1 MPVFDYIANNNI
13 NVDNFI
19 YFSDMGIFDYPEKD
33 VGYPILWVSSDLK
46 AKDAP
51 IGETTYL
58 KVA

>member
-1 MPVFDYIANNNI
+1 
-13 NVDNFI
+13 
-19 YFSDMGIFDYPEKD
+19 MGIFDYPDQD
-33 VGYPILWVSSDLK
+33 VGYPILWVSSDIK